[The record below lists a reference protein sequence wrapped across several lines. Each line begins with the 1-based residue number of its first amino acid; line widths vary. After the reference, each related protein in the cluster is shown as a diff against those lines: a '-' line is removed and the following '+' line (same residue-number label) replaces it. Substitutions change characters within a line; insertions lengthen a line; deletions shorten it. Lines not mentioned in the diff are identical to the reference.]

1 MFAFQELLT
10 FASPFAHHTG
20 GLIYIVDHETY
31 AVLDKYPIRRILFC
45 AAGDP
50 ETTSLG
56 FTLLETEPTS
66 ATEASGGGGPAERF
80 ECRVFDFPAEDKT
93 QLALSQIAAS
103 FGKFEGAS
111 AGAGAPVDAL
121 RYTFEAA
128 IAVAEEDAQKG
139 GFSQCPVSK
148 GSFKLRSAT
157 TKLHFTLT
165 ITQTSK
171 QSLLIDQG
179 FGLLIGKTLSISAAQ
194 TPELRGQAFQPM
206 MMISSSKVRR
216 HTGQE

>member
-1 MFAFQELLT
+1 MPPPCRA
-10 FASPFAHHTG
+10 G

-50 ETTSLG
+50 EMTSLG
-56 FTLLETEPTS
+56 WTMLETEPS
-66 ATEASGGGGPAERF
+66 SRGDGSDGGPAERF
-80 ECRVFDFPAEDKT
+80 ECRVFDFPAQDKT
-93 QLALSQIAAS
+93 QLALAQIAAS
-103 FGKFEGAS
+103 FGKIDGAS
-111 AGAGAPVDAL
+111 AGGNSAANAL

-128 IAVAEEDAQKG
+128 IAVAEEDPQKG

-157 TKLHFTLT
+157 SKLHFTLT

-171 QSLLIDQG
+171 QSLVIDQG
-179 FGLLIGKTLSISAAQ
+179 FGLLIGKTLAISAAQ

-206 MMISSSKVRR
+206 MMISSSKVRALA
-216 HTGQE
+216 